1 MESEIE
7 AHGGSVGGIS
17 KATHLLCG
25 DKGLGTSKHT
35 AAVKKGL
42 VCLDEDEVRAMMAQ
56 SGGGGGGGGSS
67 SSSSSSAPLDDL
79 EDGERRDVQGS
90 AAAPYVV
97 KRGGPVY
104 SCSCPAWRNQSL
116 PINSRTCKHIR
127 GIRGDGECSQS

>member
-1 MESEIE
+1 M
-7 AHGGSVGGIS
+7 
-17 KATHLLCG
+17 
-25 DKGLGTSKHT
+25 
-35 AAVKKGL
+35 
-42 VCLDEDEVRAMMAQ
+42 DEDEVRAMMAQ